1 VVDSDIPFLLIRFG
15 YSSPLASGFFVGCF
29 QTIFSYSISE
39 VIKPNL
45 TTSGYVRVI
54 QVFYLIGVTMG
65 KCNSIGDVG
74 GTKTAIGVVYVDCGL
89 ACLID

>member
-1 VVDSDIPFLLIRFG
+1 M
-15 YSSPLASGFFVGCF
+15 
-29 QTIFSYSISE
+29 
-39 VIKPNL
+39 
-45 TTSGYVRVI
+45 SGYVQVI

-74 GTKTAIGVVYVDCGL
+74 GTKTALGVVYVDCGL

>member
-1 VVDSDIPFLLIRFG
+1 MKI
-15 YSSPLASGFFVGCF
+15 
-29 QTIFSYSISE
+29 SYRLNE

-45 TTSGYVRVI
+45 TTSGYVQVI

-65 KCNSIGDVG
+65 KCNPIGDVG
-74 GTKTAIGVVYVDCGL
+74 GTKTALGVVYVDCGL